1 METKINCFGLDGTTV
16 KSTISLPDVFSVD
29 VRSDIIE
36 QVHSLERL
44 NLRQPYAVS
53 PDAGMQHS
61 AVSWGTGRA
70 IARVPRVGGGGSRRA
85 GQGAFANFCR
95 KGRMA
100 HPTTTMRR
108 WCRKIPLNTRRIAIA
123 MSIAASSKASFVEA
137 RGHKIENV
145 KSIPLIVS
153 DEIKD
158 LTKTKDAFAVI
169 QNFGLADE
177 VEKVKNSKSLRG
189 TKGKMRNRRF
199 TKRKGILLIHDSP
212 SELRAFSNIP
222 GVDQLNI
229 EKLNIYELAP
239 GGHAGRLIL
248 WTESAFR
255 KLEPMFGK
263 IGEESKVLKKFTL
276 PRKLYT
282 TDSFDELFLSKEV
295 QAIINEVEYV
305 PEFTPRK
312 TEEEIAEA
320 DQFIS
325 MFVPTKVQSN

>member
-1 METKINCFGLDGTTV
+1 METQVNCYELDGTTV
-16 KSTISLPDVFSVD
+16 KSSLRLPDVFTVD
-29 VRSDIIE
+29 VRADIIE

-70 IARVPRVGGGGSRRA
+70 IARCPRVCGSGTRRA

-108 WCRKIPLNTRRIAIA
+108 WCRKIPLNTRRIALA
-123 MSIAASSKASFVEA
+123 MSISASSRPSFVEA

-145 KSIPLIVS
+145 KMIPLVVS
-153 DEIKD
+153 DDVKN
-158 LTKTKDAFAVI
+158 LTKTKDAIRVLK
-169 QNFGLADE
+169 NFNLEDE
-177 VEKVKNSKSLRG
+177 VNKVKNSKTLRG

-199 TKRKGILLIHDSP
+199 RKRKGILLIHNG
-212 SELRAFSNIP
+212 SEIKAFRNIP

-229 EKLNIYELAP
+229 NNLNIYELAP

-248 WTESAFR
+248 WTETAFNF
-255 KLEPMFGK
+255 LNDLFGK
-263 IGEESKVLKKFTL
+263 INEESKILKKFTL
-276 PRKLYT
+276 PKKLYAS
-282 TDSFDELFLSKEV
+282 DNLDDLFLSDEV
-295 QAIINEVEYV
+295 QSILDEVKYV
-305 PEFTPRK
+305 PEYLPKK
-312 TEEEIAEA
+312 TDEERLEDEKYLA
-320 DQFIS
+320 
-325 MFVPTKVQSN
+325 MFDATKVQV

>member
-1 METKINCFGLDGTTV
+1 MENKTNCYELDGTTI
-16 KSTISLPDVFSVD
+16 KSTIDVPDVFSVD
-29 VRSDIIE
+29 IRSDIIE

-70 IARVPRVGGGGSRRA
+70 IARCPRIGGGGSRRS

-123 MSIAASSKASFVEA
+123 MSIAASARPSFIEA
-137 RGHKIENV
+137 RGHRVENV
-145 KSIPLIVS
+145 KNIPLVVS
-153 DEIKD
+153 DKIKE
-158 LTKTKDAFAVI
+158 LVKTKDAFEVI
-169 QNFGLADE
+169 KNFNLVEE

-189 TKGKMRNRRF
+189 TKGKMRNRRYRM
-199 TKRKGILLIHDSP
+199 RKGLLLIHDSP
-212 SELRAFSNIP
+212 VELKAFRNIP

-229 EKLNIYELAP
+229 NKLNIYELAP

-248 WTESAFR
+248 WTESSFK
-255 KLEPMFGK
+255 KLESMFGK
-263 IGEESKVLKKFTL
+263 FNSESKLLKKFTL
-276 PRKLYT
+276 PKKLCT
-282 TDSFDELFLSKEV
+282 TDSFKDLYLSEEV
-295 QAIINEVEYV
+295 QAILNEAKYCPEYSS
-305 PEFTPRK
+305 RM
-312 TEEEIAEA
+312 TEEEIAEN
-320 DQFIS
+320 DKFIG
-325 MFVPTKVQSN
+325 MFDTTQVLSH